1 MTLKEFRIKKGLTQR
16 EISEKVG
23 ISKSMYEK
31 LEFKERKPSVETLK
45 KIKQLYE
52 KYKRPFNVDI
62 FLQ

>member
-1 MTLKEFRIKKGLTQR
+1 MTLKEFREIEGLTMQ
-16 EISEKVG
+16 EVANLLD

-31 LEFKERKPSVETLK
+31 LELNDRKPSVETLK

-62 FLQ
+62 FL

>member
-1 MTLKEFRIKKGLTQR
+1 MTLKEFRKIEGLTVQ
-16 EISEKVG
+16 EVADLLE

-52 KYKRPFNVDI
+52 KYKRPFNVDV

>member
-1 MTLKEFRIKKGLTQR
+1 MTLKEFREAEEMTVQEMANLL
-16 EISEKVG
+16 E

>member
-1 MTLKEFRIKKGLTQR
+1 MTLKEFRKIEGLTVQ
-16 EISEKVG
+16 EVADLLE

-52 KYKRPFNVDI
+52 KYKRPFNVDV
-62 FLQ
+62 FLH

>member
-1 MTLKEFRIKKGLTQR
+1 MTLKEFREIEGLTMQ
-16 EISEKVG
+16 EVANLLD

-31 LEFKERKPSVETLK
+31 LELNDRKPSVETLK